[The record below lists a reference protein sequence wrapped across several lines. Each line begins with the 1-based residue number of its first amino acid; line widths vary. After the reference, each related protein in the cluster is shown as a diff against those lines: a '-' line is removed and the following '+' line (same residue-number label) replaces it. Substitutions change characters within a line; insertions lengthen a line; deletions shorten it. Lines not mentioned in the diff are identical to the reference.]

1 MRLPTRSIMLL
12 LVLSALS
19 LTGCQKKLAHEKA
32 FTLSVGETQADRI
45 DAPIREQQITV
56 TVTATGSPVN
66 VYIVPESAHAET
78 MTALTNLKKPDAAKV
93 LGSKEKVE
101 NDTIEA
107 TIPAKTGFS
116 VFISGAKKQA
126 EVTMKIVGK

>member
-1 MRLPTRSIMLL
+1 MRRSILSLLALGLL
-12 LVLSALS
+12 LLM
-19 LTGCQKKLAHEKA
+19 GCQKKLEYEKT
-32 FTLSVGETQADRI
+32 FTLSIGEIQAPII
-45 DAPIREQQITV
+45 DAPMREQHVTV

-66 VYIVPESAHAET
+66 VHIVSESAHAET
-78 MTALTNLKKPDAAKV
+78 MTSLQNMKKLDPAKM

-126 EVTMKIVGK
+126 EVTVKIVGK